1 MDAIIGHDRTNHMR
15 RALPL
20 LVFVLLAP
28 ASQARSSGGKWF
40 ALVTAETVNQLI
52 VVESGRVVKRLAM
65 PAEPENVEA
74 FPNETAVVVSTRAGA
89 VTIVDTRRLRVRRV
103 FRGFDSPHIAAFSPD
118 GALIYIT
125 DDARGQLAVI
135 GDRVLR
141 KVFVGYGAHHI
152 AVGPKGSRLWIAL
165 GERARSIV
173 IVNTA
178 SPRRPITVGRVDP
191 HGLAHDL
198 AFTPDGRYVWV
209 TYDAGSVIRVFSAR
223 TRRPVATLYGGTPPQ
238 HVLFGRVGTVFERT
252 AYVTSGN
259 DGTVR
264 EFRWRDRKLLR
275 VLHTARGS
283 FNLSAE
289 FGWLATASLTQGII
303 SEFSGNR
310 RRLIHVAPATR
321 DVALA
326 TP

>member
-1 MDAIIGHDRTNHMR
+1 VKQV
-15 RALPL
+15 L
-20 LVFVLLAP
+20 LILFAAALLAP
-28 ASQARSSGGKWF
+28 ASQARFSGGKVY
-40 ALVTAETVNQLI
+40 ALVTAETLNQLI
-52 VVESGRVVKRLAM
+52 VVDSGRVIKRLPM

-89 VTIVDTRRLRVRRV
+89 VALVDTRRLQVRRV
-103 FRGFDSPHIAAFSPD
+103 LRGFDSPHIAAFSPD
-118 GALIYIT
+118 GALIYVT

-135 GDRVLR
+135 GGRVLR
-141 KVFVGYGAHHI
+141 KVFVGFGAHHI
-152 AVGPKGSRLWIAL
+152 AVGPKGRRLWIAL

-173 IVNTA
+173 IVDTA
-178 SPRRPITVGRVDP
+178 NPRHPSPVGRVDP

-209 TYDAGSVIRVFSAR
+209 TYDTGSVIRVFSAA

-238 HVLFGRVGTVFERT
+238 HVLFGRADTVFDRS

-259 DGTVR
+259 DGAVR
-264 EFRWRDRKLLR
+264 EFRWRDRRLIR
-275 VLHTARGS
+275 VLHTPRGS
-283 FNLSAE
+283 FNLNAE
-289 FGWLATASLTQGII
+289 FGWLATASLTQGIV
-303 SEFSGNR
+303 SEFAGNAR
-310 RRLIHVAPATR
+310 SSIHVAPATR

>member
-1 MDAIIGHDRTNHMR
+1 VKRG
-15 RALPL
+15 L
-20 LVFVLLAP
+20 LVLAAAALFGP
-28 ASQARSSGGKWF
+28 GSQARLGGGKVC
-40 ALVTAETVNQLI
+40 ALVTAETANQLI
-52 VVESGRVVKRLAM
+52 AVESGRVIKRLAM

-74 FPNETAVVVSTRAGA
+74 FPNESAVVVSTRAGA
-89 VTIVDTRRLRVRRV
+89 VTFVDTRRLQVRRV
-103 FRGFDSPHIAAFSPD
+103 LRGFDAPHIAAFSPD
-118 GALIYIT
+118 GALIYVT
-125 DDARGQLAVI
+125 DDGRGELAVI

-141 KVFVGYGAHHI
+141 KVFVGFGAHHI
-152 AVGPKGSRLWIAL
+152 AVGPKGLRLWIAL

-173 IVNTA
+173 IVDTVN
-178 SPRRPITVGRVDP
+178 PQRPRPIGRVDP

-209 TYDAGSVIRVFSAR
+209 TYDAGSAIRVFSVR

-238 HVLFGRVGTVFERT
+238 HVVFGRAGTVSDRT

-264 EFRWRDRKLLR
+264 EFRWRDRRLLR
-275 VLHTARGS
+275 VLHTPRGS
-283 FNLSAE
+283 FNLSVD
-289 FGWLATASLTQGII
+289 FGWLATASLTQGVV
-303 SEFSGNR
+303 SEFAGDR
-310 RRLIHVAPATR
+310 RTSIHVAPATR